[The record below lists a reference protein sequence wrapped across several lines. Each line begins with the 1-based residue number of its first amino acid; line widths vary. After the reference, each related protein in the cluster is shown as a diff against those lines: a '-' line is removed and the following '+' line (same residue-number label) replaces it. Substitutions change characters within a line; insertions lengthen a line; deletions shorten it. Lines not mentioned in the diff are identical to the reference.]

1 MKLLAK
7 FNLIF
12 IALFG
17 AGSVLIAFAAY
28 QFLMRNARAQVVQQA
43 ELMSESA
50 RSTRQYTSNDL
61 APLFDTLP
69 NPETRFVPES
79 VPFYAATATFDY
91 LRKQYPDYT
100 YKEAALNPT
109 NLRDRAVDWEA
120 DLINYFRNHTD
131 KTELIGERDT
141 PAGRMLY
148 IARPIMAE
156 QACMECH
163 RRAAEAPPG
172 IVKTYGSVN
181 GFGWKSNETV
191 AAQIVSVPMAVPIQI
206 ARTAFRTLVI
216 YLIAGCLISLVAIDA
231 AVLLLV
237 IRPVRKLS
245 EVADRIST
253 GDMSLSEL
261 PVRGRDEIAGLTTS
275 FNRMIVSLEKA
286 FRMLNG

>member
-7 FNLIF
+7 FNLILV
-12 IALFG
+12 ALFG

-50 RSTRQYTSNDL
+50 RSTRQYTSDNL

-120 DLINYFRNHTD
+120 DLINYFRNHRD
-131 KTELIGERDT
+131 KKELIGERDT
-141 PAGRMLY
+141 PAGRTLY

-163 RRAAEAPPG
+163 RLPSEAPPG
-172 IVKTYGSVN
+172 IVKAYGSVN

-231 AVLLLV
+231 AVLFLV

-245 EVADRIST
+245 KVADRIST

-261 PVRGRDEIAGLTTS
+261 PVRGSDEIAGLTTS